1 MPLLIVASIPNRLL
15 PPVEPIN
22 LHKVA
27 NNPNMDSAETITEL
41 MDDPPAQGKQP
52 ACQIKYFNGRIYYG
66 TKIMLPAKLSFRAA
80 SIYNEQSHD
89 DNIVEGEKI
98 TCAHGIRAQGEK
110 LINCASSVDS
120 DDAADRSEEDDA
132 SRALLIDTT
141 TTGEDENSGS
151 SIDICDDA
159 TLRAHAIRLNASYY
173 NNCLMNATTST
184 PNMGPHHA
192 HHHPNAR
199 KTAINFGEVSPRR
212 QSAANVSPQSGLSPL
227 PALASPQQDKRKSPS
242 KKVRSPLGQTQA
254 RPRYNVQPMVVIHEP
269 PSRTSSAAVSPA
281 IECAKRLRT
290 LIDQEQPDNK
300 AGIQIIAQAKLSPAP
315 QVPPAPPSVAKSE
328 EDQEIFPINSSNE
341 RNDSISLTEKSF
353 PAIKMDISS
362 DEMEM
367 QPHSGPGNT
376 PQHMITTQFDSDE
389 DCKLDVVATLANCA
403 EEQREEMPG
412 TNRAMAPP
420 PAPTP
425 VAPTPPASSA
435 WTREEDKVI
444 LIEMK
449 RGARDRQHLIMRMGE
464 KLMHRKEH
472 ELRAR
477 HQFLMDFLSK
487 LQGK

>member
-1 MPLLIVASIPNRLL
+1 M
-15 PPVEPIN
+15 EPIN
-22 LHKVA
+22 LHELA
-27 NNPNMDSAETITEL
+27 TNPSVDSAETITDI

-80 SIYNEQSHD
+80 TIYNEQSHD
-89 DNIVEGEKI
+89 VLDGEKI

-120 DDAADRSEEDDA
+120 DDAADRSEEDDP

-141 TTGEDENSGS
+141 TTGEDENSS
-151 SIDICDDA
+151 SSLDICDDA
-159 TLRAHAIRLNASYY
+159 TLRAHAIRLNANYY
-173 NNCLMNATTST
+173 NNCLINATTST
-184 PNMGPHHA
+184 PNMGHHHA
-192 HHHPNAR
+192 QHHPNAK

-227 PALASPQQDKRKSPS
+227 PTLASTSFGASPQQDKRKSPS

-254 RPRYNVQPMVVIHEP
+254 RPRYNVPPMVVVHEQP
-269 PSRTSSAAVSPA
+269 ARTSSASASPA

-290 LIDQEQPDNK
+290 LIDAEEPDNK
-300 AGIQIIAQAKLSPAP
+300 SGIQIIAQAKLSPSPLAH
-315 QVPPAPPSVAKSE
+315 PPPPPPVAKSE
-328 EDQEIFPINSSNE
+328 EEQEFLPINSSE
-341 RNDSISLTEKSF
+341 EMSLTQQSF

-362 DEMEM
+362 DEMEL
-367 QPHSGPGNT
+367 QQQSGAGST
-376 PQHMITTQFDSDE
+376 PQHVITTQFDSDE
-389 DCKLDVVATLANCA
+389 DCKLDVVATLANCTEQQ
-403 EEQREEMPG
+403 EESRE
-412 TNRAMAPP
+412 TRTATAAPP
-420 PAPTP
+420 PASTP
-425 VAPTPPASSA
+425 ASA

-449 RGARDRQHLIMRMGE
+449 LGARDQPHLIRRIAE
-464 KLMHRKEH
+464 KLKHRKEH

>member
-1 MPLLIVASIPNRLL
+1 MHELAT
-15 PPVEPIN
+15 
-22 LHKVA
+22 
-27 NNPNMDSAETITEL
+27 NPNVDSAETITEL
-41 MDDPPAQGKQP
+41 MDDSPAQGKQP

-80 SIYNEQSHD
+80 SLYNEQSHD
-89 DNIVEGEKI
+89 VVDEEKI

-120 DDAADRSEEDDA
+120 DDAAERSEEDDP

-141 TTGEDENSGS
+141 TTGEDENSCS
-151 SIDICDDA
+151 SLDICDDA

-184 PNMGPHHA
+184 PNMGSHHGQ
-192 HHHPNAR
+192 HHPNAK

-227 PALASPQQDKRKSPS
+227 PTLASTLGASPQQDKRKSPS
-242 KKVRSPLGQTQA
+242 KKVRSPLGPTQA
-254 RPRYNVQPMVVIHEP
+254 RPRYNIQPMVVIHEQP
-269 PSRTSSAAVSPA
+269 ARTSSASSSPA

-290 LIDQEQPDNK
+290 LIDQEEPDNK
-300 AGIQIIAQAKLSPAP
+300 SGIQIIAQAKLSPSP
-315 QVPPAPPSVAKSE
+315 LAPPPPPVAKSE
-328 EDQEIFPINSSNE
+328 EEQEFLPINSSE
-341 RNDSISLTEKSF
+341 EMSLTQQSF

-362 DEMEM
+362 DEMEI
-367 QPHSGPGNT
+367 QQHSSAGNT
-376 PQHMITTQFDSDE
+376 PQHVITTQFDSDE
-389 DCKLDVVATLANCA
+389 DCKLDVVATLANCTEQQ
-403 EEQREEMPG
+403 EESPETRTTM
-412 TNRAMAPP
+412 AAPP
-420 PAPTP
+420 PAATT
-425 VAPTPPASSA
+425 ASA

-449 RGARDRQHLIMRMGE
+449 LGARDQQDLIRRIAD
-464 KLMHRKEH
+464 KLKHRKEH
-472 ELRAR
+472 ELRSR